1 VHFDLVN
8 PVNNS
13 GHPRAPAA
21 EGAVECGAWDAPI
34 TRQAM
39 DLSDATLLAVA
50 GSAAPLFVHQPE
62 VTLAEVA
69 AHAPFPGVPNQ
80 VAFRRPRRAPAALRF
95 AFCVL
100 QAPPAAPRGV
110 FVRERRPPPLTRW
123 S

>member
-1 VHFDLVN
+1 MHFDLVN
-8 PVNNS
+8 PADNG

-80 VAFRRPRRAPAALRF
+80 VASRPPRRAPAPRTKWTRRVPHP
-95 AFCVL
+95 VL
-100 QAPPAAPRGV
+100 IGHAASLAPY
-110 FVRERRPPPLTRW
+110 
-123 S
+123 